1 MHQWDANARISLCLK
16 WKFIWESRSLSWT
29 FPAMR
34 NALADL
40 NGCDTYAGDIVY
52 LQPLLARVQP

>member
-1 MHQWDANARISLCLK
+1 
-16 WKFIWESRSLSWT
+16 
-29 FPAMR
+29 MR